1 MINAPRFPQGRVVTS
16 IPKIV
21 RRYDISPESKEKL
34 AWAYRQVQGAMTIG
48 DHEYVAIPVTNFDAN
63 PQTMQNW
70 LTRACREMFVGDK
83 HLRFRFRGS
92 RAKGTLYIQLID
104 GKSPG
109 KGYKKGMTL
118 VSFQD

>member
-1 MINAPRFPQGRVVTS
+1 
-16 IPKIV
+16 
-21 RRYDISPESKEKL
+21 
-34 AWAYRQVQGAMTIG
+34 MTIG

-70 LTRACREMFVGDK
+70 LKRACRQMFVGDK

-104 GKSPG
+104 GASPYVDG
-109 KGYKKGMTL
+109 KGHRKGQNL